1 VGAVAD
7 SRRRSPEAARS
18 RAEEEQ
24 VRPEARVHAQD
35 LGVRQNHEGAT
46 QADQDQGQ
54 DEREKGAAEEE
65 GKPVHRRFRLYTFRR
80 SPDPD
85 LSSFITAVF
94 AQKIRRTAAREFCK

>member
-1 VGAVAD
+1 VGTAGG
-7 SRRRSPEAARS
+7 SRRRSPEAGRS

-46 QADQDQGQ
+46 QADQDEGQ

-80 SPDPD
+80 PDPD

-94 AQKIRRTAAREFCK
+94 ALRIRRATAREF

>member
-1 VGAVAD
+1 VGAVVD
-7 SRRRSPEAARS
+7 SRRRSPEAGRS

-46 QADQDQGQ
+46 QADQDEGQ

-65 GKPVHRRFRLYTFRR
+65 GKPVHRRLWVYTFRR

-85 LSSFITAVF
+85 LSSTITPVF
-94 AQKIRRTAAREFCK
+94 A

>member
-1 VGAVAD
+1 MGTAAG
-7 SRRRSPEAARS
+7 SRRRSPEAGRS

-46 QADQDQGQ
+46 QADQDEGQ

-85 LSSFITAVF
+85 LSSTITPVF
-94 AQKIRRTAAREFCK
+94 A